1 MAARRVTHKDVAY
14 WLEDVV
20 FLRIREERKPGMV
33 TAITIAP
40 TGVMFTVRFDEAES
54 EHYEFELTSEFLPSY
69 GNPEDDE

>member
-1 MAARRVTHKDVAY
+1 
-14 WLEDVV
+14 
-20 FLRIREERKPGMV
+20 MV